1 MPPLNLPSL
10 LSNLNIAALNPMQ
23 ESALAAAEEHD
34 NLVLLAPTGSGK
46 TLAFLLPI
54 LNGLQPG
61 ISTQAVIVTPS
72 RELALQIEEVWRKLK
87 TGRKVLATYG
97 GHKREIEETSIA
109 GEAPVLIVGTPGRL
123 ADHLRR
129 GNIHKDTV
137 TFLVLDEFDKS
148 VELGFQDELEEV
160 LSHLP
165 NIQKR
170 ILTSATSAE
179 IPAFVGASNAHVLRH
194 EADPS
199 TRADGQTDDEEAGV
213 SFGARLTL
221 QALRASEKD
230 KLDTLFRYLCLLGRG
245 PAIIFLNHR
254 ESVERTASYLRE
266 AGIAA
271 GWYHGAL
278 EQRER
283 EVALARFRN
292 GSDPFLVTT
301 DLAARG
307 LDIPHIRAV
316 VHYHIPNSESEFTH
330 RNGRTARA
338 DASGT
343 AVLIVSPGEDIPEYI
358 TGPVDF
364 IELPEDL
371 QLPEKPRWTTLY
383 ISAGKK
389 DKVNKIDIVGFLSK
403 VGGLNKEDIG
413 IIEVKDHMA
422 FAAVRRSQASRVLAD
437 IKDEK
442 LKGKKIKIDMAR

>member
-1 MPPLNLPSL
+1 MPAPLDIPAL
-10 LSNLNIAALNPMQ
+10 LANLNIKTLNPMQ
-23 ESALAAAEEHD
+23 EAALAAAQEHD

-46 TLAFLLPI
+46 TLAFLLP
-54 LNGLQPG
+54 LLANLEPG
-61 ISTQAVIVTPS
+61 VSTQAIIVTPS

-87 TGRKVLATYG
+87 TNRKVLATYG
-97 GHKREIEETSIA
+97 GHKREIEETSIS

-129 GNIHKDTV
+129 GNINKETV
-137 TFLVLDEFDKS
+137 RTLVLDEFDKS

-160 LSHLP
+160 LGHLP
-165 NIQKR
+165 HIKKR

-179 IPAFVGASNAHVLRH
+179 IPDFVGATDAHVLQFQP
-194 EADPS
+194 E
-199 TRADGQTDDEEAGV
+199 TTETDNPEEGIV
-213 SFGARLTL
+213 TGAKLTL

-254 ESVERTASYLRE
+254 ESVERTANYLRE
-266 AGIAA
+266 AGVAT

-316 VHYHIPNSESEFTH
+316 VHYHIPNTESEFTH

-343 AVLIVSPGEDIPEYI
+343 AVLILSPGEEVPDYI
-358 TGPVDF
+358 KEPVEF

-371 QLPEKPRWTTLY
+371 QLPEKPRWATLY

-403 VGGLNKEDIG
+403 VGGLKPEDIG
-413 IIEVKDHMA
+413 LIEVKDYMA
-422 FAAVRRSQASRVLAD
+422 FAAVRRSQASRVLAEV
-437 IKDEK
+437 KDQK